1 MSAYTIDAGFFPT
14 PIEVCFSNR
23 DFFKALKKYGLP
35 EDLNP
40 EMKPLDKGV
49 AETHA
54 FGRYG
59 EAFVVVLFNVE
70 SFAHDV
76 SSMAGIVAHET
87 VHVVERIF
95 DHVGE
100 DDVVGEETR
109 AYLVQH
115 LVEQIFQA
123 CVMEIH
129 AYAKRKSTRK
139 TSNQISEGK
148 EGAMLEVGQP
158 QHDGGTGQD
167 SLMQRTNSFGR
178 TKRPPRK
185 AIGTTD
191 IFHWSD
197 GNHRNKGPRSG
208 KRGRG

>member
-23 DFFKALKKYGLP
+23 DFFKTLKKYGLP

-123 CVMEIH
+123 CIMELH
-129 AYAKRKSTRK
+129 AYAKRKSNRK
-139 TSNQISEGK
+139 TPSQVGEGK
-148 EGAMLEVGQP
+148 EGSVSEVGEP
-158 QHDGGTGQD
+158 QHDGGAGQD
-167 SLMQRTNSFGR
+167 NPVQQSDQVGGAERL
-178 TKRPPRK
+178 PRK
-185 AIGTTD
+185 AISKTS
-191 IFHWSD
+191 IFYRSTG
-197 GNHRNKGPRSG
+197 GNRNKGPRSI

>member
-14 PIEVCFSNR
+14 PIEVCFSNK

-129 AYAKRKSTRK
+129 AYAKRKSNRK
-139 TSNQISEGK
+139 TSGQVGEGK
-148 EGAMLEVGQP
+148 AGDVPEVGEP
-158 QHDGGTGQD
+158 QHDGSTG
-167 SLMQRTNSFGR
+167 SNSAMRWSDKTRGI
-178 TKRPPRK
+178 KRPTGK
-185 AIGTTD
+185 AISTTD
-191 IFHWSD
+191 VFYWSAGKD
-197 GNHRNKGPRSG
+197 RNTSLRSN